1 MKKILLTLSL
11 VITCAAFISA
21 QNGSTSTSARGSSS
35 STVTEQGRQLDI
47 QSGTTLAAQ
56 LENSLDVRKAK
67 VGDRVVLRT
76 TEAIQANGQTV
87 IKKGARLVGRVTDVQ
102 QRAKS
107 GGESHVG
114 LLFDQ
119 LENGSTTMPLT
130 AVVTSVIQARA
141 VSPAGDDMLGAE
153 GRGQASAGTRS
164 SRSSSAGG
172 GGLLGGVTNTV
183 GGVLNSTTE
192 TATGVVSATGD
203 TVGSAT
209 STVGSTVGGIR
220 VSESTTA
227 SAEGGST
234 LSLTGDNLRLE
245 KGTMF
250 RLRLDQAGSAGT
262 ERQP

>member
-107 GGESHVG
+107 GGESPVG

-227 SAEGGST
+227 SAEGGSK